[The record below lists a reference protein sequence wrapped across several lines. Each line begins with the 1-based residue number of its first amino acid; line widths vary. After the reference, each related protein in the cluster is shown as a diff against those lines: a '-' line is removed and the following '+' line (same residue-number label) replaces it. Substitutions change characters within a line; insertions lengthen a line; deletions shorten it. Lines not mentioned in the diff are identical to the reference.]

1 MSRYPPPVIPLLSLV
16 GLARS
21 QELHPGGA
29 SSAAG
34 LEGSWRFDVVVL
46 TRAEVPVLGASLVE
60 THKVMLARIERDGR
74 GAYTQSQTVCG
85 LFARSRRKAA
95 EPVFPAGFLRAM
107 PDQSSP
113 LRFDAEEGRLRVEVE
128 PVRLGWDPRQSG
140 GSMPREAGDAGIT
153 DADGDGQPG
162 VTLMVQ
168 APLIGQVSLYV
179 VQHSQTWLDG
189 AFEGP
194 DRVRG
199 RAGLSLLEQRTIGA
213 SNPLFRTNVPLK
225 PVSDGGWF
233 QLSRVPEG
241 TSCAELDAAAP
252 PPAGSPAA
260 DRAAG
265 VRAG

>member
-1 MSRYPPPVIPLLSLV
+1 MLPLLSLV
-16 GLARS
+16 GLAWS
-21 QELHPGGA
+21 QDPHPDGAGSGG
-29 SSAAG
+29 S

-46 TRAEVPVLGASLVE
+46 TQAEVPVLGASLVE
-60 THKVMLARIERDGR
+60 THKVMLALIEPDGR
-74 GAYTQSQTVCG
+74 GAFTQSQTVCG
-85 LFARSRRKAA
+85 MFARSKRKTA
-95 EPVFPAGFLRAM
+95 EPVFPAGFLKAM
-107 PDQSSP
+107 PDQRSH
-113 LRFDAEEGRLRVEVE
+113 LRFDAAQGRLQAEVD

-140 GSMPREAGDAGIT
+140 GSMPREAGGAGIT

-168 APLIGQVSLYV
+168 APLLGQVSLYV
-179 VQHSQTWLDG
+179 VQHSKTWLDG
-189 AFEGP
+189 TFEGP

-252 PPAGSPAA
+252 PPTGSPAA
-260 DRAAG
+260 DKAAG